1 MEDRSVWQRW
11 GWRQKWR
18 QCRRCHHTDKE
29 GSKTDGAVCWVK
41 PQDATAPP
49 STPSHQISRF
59 KKESIPEPPT
69 SSPMSVC
76 FLLLDSELIF
86 SARCVVLDMIQWLF
100 EIGQRQIEALKKKQR
115 GSGWSKLQP
124 LHGFCPQTSDHP
136 GSRSTPALVPV
147 SLLAADIQSVHELA
161 RAEEPALKLKL
172 ATV

>member
-1 MEDRSVWQRW
+1 MWQRW

-100 EIGQRQIEALKKKQR
+100 EIGQRQIEALKKKTEGIWMIKTSAAARVLSANIGSPRKQVNSGSSAR
-115 GSGWSKLQP
+115 LSLSRWNTVCAWACSGW
-124 LHGFCPQTSDHP
+124 GTS
-136 GSRSTPALVPV
+136 T
-147 SLLAADIQSVHELA
+147 
-161 RAEEPALKLKL
+161 
-172 ATV
+172 